1 MTKSQR
7 VLIVDEDYPEH
18 LAKEVASAER
28 CVAYFRGIPMM
39 LRGLASLEKWTLPHV
54 HIETWEDQ
62 DPNA

>member
-7 VLIVDEDYPEH
+7 VLIVDEDYPEQ
-18 LAKEVASAER
+18 LAKEVSSSEG

-54 HIETWEDQ
+54 HTETWEEQ
-62 DPNA
+62 DTNS